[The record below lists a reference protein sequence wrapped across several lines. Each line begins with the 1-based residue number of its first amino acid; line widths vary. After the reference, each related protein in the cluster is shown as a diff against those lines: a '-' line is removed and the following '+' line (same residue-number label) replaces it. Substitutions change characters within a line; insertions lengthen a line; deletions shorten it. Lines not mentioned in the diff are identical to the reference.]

1 MERVL
6 ISDKLDPACAEY
18 LTEHGF
24 VADQQV
30 GLSPDALKAAAAGAV
45 GWIVRSGTTITP
57 ELIEAASSLRVI
69 GRAGVGVDNI
79 NLQSATRRG
88 VVVINA
94 PEGNTISTAE
104 HACALILAL
113 ARRVSAAHQS
123 MREGAW
129 DRKQF
134 VGTELFG
141 KTLGIIGVG
150 RVGRGVAERMRA
162 FGMNVI
168 GFDPVVSP
176 DVAKDSGVELV
187 TLEDVVERSDVIT
200 LHVPL
205 TKTTAGLFD
214 AQRLAACKPGV
225 LLVNCARG
233 GLIDESALLDALKSG
248 HVGGAALDVYAQ
260 EPPGDGLAD
269 LVAHPNVVC
278 TPHIAASTAEA
289 QQKVAVQ
296 VTEQVVRGLRG
307 EPVATPVNASAIRLS
322 SRPEVRPFVALAEML
337 GRLVTRL
344 NAPQPIRRV
353 IVEGAGDIPRAARE
367 VLAVG
372 ALAGVL
378 GELLDDRVN
387 LVNAE
392 ALAQEA
398 GLPVNTEWASAASNY
413 QHYIDVVLDTPE
425 GTRSIRGTLFGGEDA
440 RIVALDGYELELR
453 PAGTMLFY
461 KNVDRPGM
469 LAAVGAIVAAADVNI
484 GAMALGRKDRGSAA
498 LTVMHLDDKLDAH
511 QLARIGE
518 LEGVEDVRLV
528 DVESAQ
534 KTQN

>member
-18 LTEHGF
+18 LSAHGF
-24 VADQQV
+24 QADQQV
-30 GLSPDALKAAAAGAV
+30 GLSPDALKAAAADAV

-57 ELIEAASSLRVI
+57 DLIDAASSLRVI

-79 NLQSATRRG
+79 DLQSATRRG
-88 VVVINA
+88 IVVINA

-129 DRKQF
+129 DRKRF
-134 VGTELFG
+134 VGRELFG

-150 RVGRGVAERMRA
+150 RVGRGVAERMSA
-162 FGMNVI
+162 FGMKVI
-168 GFDPVVSP
+168 GFDPVVSD
-176 DVAKDSGVELV
+176 DVAKDAGVELV
-187 TLEDVVERSDVIT
+187 ALDEVIERSDVIT

-205 TKTTAGLFD
+205 TKTTAGLFS
-214 AQRLAACKPGV
+214 AERLAACKAGV

-233 GLIDESALLDALKSG
+233 GLIDESALLDALNSG

-260 EPPGDGLAD
+260 EPPGESVAALAK
-269 LVAHPNVVC
+269 HPHVVC
-278 TPHIAASTAEA
+278 TPHIAASTSEA

-322 SRPEVRPFVALAEML
+322 SRPEVKPFVALAEML
-337 GRLVTRL
+337 GRLVARL

-353 IVEGAGDIPRAARE
+353 TVEGAGDIPRAARE

-398 GLPVNTEWASAASNY
+398 GLPVQTDWVSTTSSY
-413 QHYIDVVLDTPE
+413 QHYIQVVLDTPD
-425 GTRSIRGTLFGGEDA
+425 GTRSIRGTLFGGGDA

-484 GAMALGRKDRGSAA
+484 GAMALGRKGRGSAA
-498 LTVMHLDDKLDAH
+498 LTVMHLDDHLDAERLG
-511 QLARIGE
+511 QIGA
-518 LEGVEDVRLV
+518 LEGVEDVRQVGLK
-528 DVESAQ
+528 SAEKQ
-534 KTQN
+534 QN